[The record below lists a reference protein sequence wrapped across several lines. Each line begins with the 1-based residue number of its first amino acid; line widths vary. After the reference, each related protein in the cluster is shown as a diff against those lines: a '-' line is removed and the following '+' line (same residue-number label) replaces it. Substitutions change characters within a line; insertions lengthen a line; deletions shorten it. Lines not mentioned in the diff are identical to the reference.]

1 VLLPAESLNDDVMFI
16 DSMPL
21 ADLEAALAPARLLPA
36 HELASALAFT

>member
-1 VLLPAESLNDDVMFI
+1 
-16 DSMPL
+16 MPL